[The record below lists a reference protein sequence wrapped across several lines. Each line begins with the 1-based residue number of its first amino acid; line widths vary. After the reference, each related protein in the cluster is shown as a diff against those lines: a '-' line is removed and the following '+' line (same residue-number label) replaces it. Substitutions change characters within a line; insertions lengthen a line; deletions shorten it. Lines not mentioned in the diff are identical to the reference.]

1 MTSAQPP
8 IKLLL
13 ADDHRLITDGIYSLL
28 ENEWPIEKIFTV
40 NNGKDAVNTVLS
52 QEIDCVIMDI
62 NMPGLNGLEAT
73 KMIKKA
79 KPNVKIIIISMMSDV
94 AIVTKMLRVGAEGFM
109 NKNSDKKEIL
119 LAINKVMNGEKYIS
133 PEINSNLINQIAK
146 SQIQIEE
153 TEKVL
158 SSREIEIIKLIA
170 EGNTNK
176 EIAEKLFLSTLTVN
190 THRKNILSKLQI
202 KNTASLIKFAIESKL
217 I

>member
-40 NNGKDAVNTVLS
+40 NNGKDAVDTVLS

-158 SSREIEIIKLIA
+158 SAREIEIIKLIA

>member
-1 MTSAQPP
+1 MTSSQPP
-8 IKLLL
+8 IKLLI

-40 NNGKDAVNTVLS
+40 NNGKDAVSTVLS